1 MWVLHIAG
9 IEDVQH
15 LVIFDE
21 LSTSVSRVLYPWRA
35 HVLQWLIL
43 HLNRHGL
50 RNYPRRIG
58 GKDTIWGENV
68 EFSLRI
74 YQKPNR
80 RQTFRVS
87 DSTKDSIRSSLELL
101 LKSLI
106 PVRPHST
113 FPRSSISLR
122 SLSVT
127 TGESEVRKNIRRHTS
142 NIKIMRVLC
151 RPIKVPCRL
160 NKFCKRGE
168 HTSEQSTEE
177 RITRS

>member
-87 DSTKDSIRSSLELL
+87 DSTKDSIRSSWPFSHR
-101 LKSLI
+101 SLI
-106 PVRPHST
+106 PVKPHST
-113 FPRSSISLR
+113 LARTMISE
-122 SLSVT
+122 STLSD
-127 TGESEVRKNIRRHTS
+127 GSVRLCIDLLDNAQHTS
-142 NIKIMRVLC
+142 HV
-151 RPIKVPCRL
+151 
-160 NKFCKRGE
+160 
-168 HTSEQSTEE
+168 
-177 RITRS
+177 